1 MAGWEREWRP
11 DSAKFRLLPVFL
23 INNMRDTPVS
33 LTSFALGQGVDSTL
47 HAEGNRR
54 FTGRLPAPA
63 DPSEIRRIER
73 WLATARVFLAASAL
87 VAIYM
92 DPTQLGNSPAAYGL
106 LGFYM
111 GNSILVLMLLRRR
124 KASTSRFRI
133 LVHAAD
139 IVWPA
144 FISVFGDGPRSP
156 FILFFV
162 FVLTAAA
169 YRWGLWETLS
179 TAGAEVVLLWT
190 ESFLL
195 FHVWLARGKTLPW
208 HIFAGLK
215 MNTTEFEP
223 KRLFMLSVYLLVM
236 GLLLGYLSEQQKH
249 LRAEKA
255 VVTRMLS
262 KVRVDAG
269 LTGTLQQMSREIATM
284 YGAQRLLLASQ
295 EIHSHR
301 TFLGELRNGDGE
313 ASDFVWLDPRP
324 REAKT
329 YLEDFPGEV
338 FYATS
343 EGERWSVIA
352 LDREGNQL
360 PSPAT
365 DSLVQLKER
374 QSFQS
379 VVAVSFVFGGEW
391 RGRVL
396 VFDPLWKGETQEEL
410 RFLLDLFRQVGPAVY
425 NVYLLHRLRRRAG
438 AAERA
443 RFARELHDGAVQ
455 SLIAVEMQVDVL
467 RRQAET
473 SPAVV
478 GGELGRIQGLLREEV
493 LKLRELMQQ
502 MKSIDVDA
510 RRFLHLVTD
519 TVERFERETGI
530 SARFVTDAGKLE
542 MPDKVCRELL
552 RIVQEG
558 LVNVRKHSQAR
569 HALVRLS
576 SSPSQWNLTLE
587 DDGKGFPFSG
597 RLTQEELEQI
607 GKGPMIIK
615 ERVRLIAGALT
626 VESNPGTGTRLEIRV
641 PKSGEVSDEL

>member
-1 MAGWEREWRP
+1 
-11 DSAKFRLLPVFL
+11 
-23 INNMRDTPVS
+23 MRT
-33 LTSFALGQGVDSTL
+33 
-47 HAEGNRR
+47 EGNRR
-54 FTGRLPAPA
+54 FIGRPPAPA
-63 DPSEIRRIER
+63 DPTEIRRIER

-111 GNSILVLMLLRRR
+111 GNSILVLMLVRRR
-124 KASTSRFRI
+124 QASTARFRV

-139 IVWPA
+139 IIWPA
-144 FISVFGDGPRSP
+144 FISVFAEGPRSP
-156 FILFFV
+156 FFLFFF

-169 YRWGLWETLS
+169 YRWGLWATLS
-179 TAGAEVVLLWT
+179 TAAAEVALLWI
-190 ESFLL
+190 ESFVVL
-195 FHVWLARGKTLPW
+195 HVWATRGDSLPW
-208 HIFAGLK
+208 HVLSGLQI
-215 MNTTEFEP
+215 NVIEFEP

-236 GLLLGYLSEQQKH
+236 GLLLGYLAEQQKR
-249 LRAEKA
+249 LREEKA
-255 VVTRMLS
+255 VVTRLLS

-269 LTGTLQQMSREIATM
+269 LTGTLQQISQEIVSM
-284 YGAQRLLLASQ
+284 YGAARLLVASQ

-301 TFLGELRNGDGE
+301 TFLGELRNGDE
-313 ASDFVWLDPRP
+313 TSDFVWLDSRP
-324 REAKT
+324 RESKI
-329 YLEDFPGEV
+329 YLGDFPGEA

-343 EGERWSVIA
+343 KGDRWSVIA
-352 LDREGNQL
+352 LDREGNQV
-360 PSPAT
+360 PSPST
-365 DSLVQLKER
+365 DALVRLKER
-374 QSFQS
+374 QSFGS

-396 VFDPLWKGETQEEL
+396 VFDPLWRGETVEEL

-473 SPAVV
+473 TPAVV

-530 SARFVTDAGKLE
+530 SARLVKDAGKMD
-542 MPDKVCRELL
+542 MPDKVCREML

-558 LVNVRKHSQAR
+558 LVNVRKHSKAR

-576 SSPSQWNLTLE
+576 SSPSQWSLTLE

-597 RLTQEELEQI
+597 RFTQDELEQM

-615 ERVRLIAGALT
+615 ERVRLIAGSLT
-626 VESNPGTGTRLEIRV
+626 VESNPGVGTRLEIRV
-641 PKSGEVSDEL
+641 PRGGEVSDEL